1 MNCAGGVGEF
11 EGGKKEVDKK
21 MCGCLEKSK
30 MCGCNDNKNLCG
42 RQGKKKMKKVNSVRV
57 LNK

>member
-11 EGGKKEVDKK
+11 EGGKKVDK
-21 MCGCLEKSK
+21 K

-57 LNK
+57 